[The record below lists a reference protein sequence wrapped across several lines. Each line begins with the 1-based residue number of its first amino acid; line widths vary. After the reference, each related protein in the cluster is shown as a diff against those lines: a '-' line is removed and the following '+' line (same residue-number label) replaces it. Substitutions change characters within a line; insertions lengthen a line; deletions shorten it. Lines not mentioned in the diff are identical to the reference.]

1 MEENETENDR
11 VNKTQK
17 KSMQSFDSTHTVLVN
32 CTIDAISNL
41 NDACQL
47 HEYSREAKWLLNERL
62 LLYYQ
67 YL

>member
-1 MEENETENDR
+1 MED
-11 VNKTQK
+11 KH
-17 KSMQSFDSTHTVLVN
+17 STHTVLEN

-47 HEYSREAKWLLNERL
+47 HVHREAKWLLNERL

>member
-1 MEENETENDR
+1 
-11 VNKTQK
+11 
-17 KSMQSFDSTHTVLVN
+17 MQSVDSTHTVLVY

-62 LLYYQ
+62 LPILSIS
-67 YL
+67 LGLNVTCTISHS